1 MKVTFAEDYSGFING
16 SHSINA
22 PNIDSVFVNATGAYG
37 YAAVGRIPL
46 R

>member
-1 MKVTFAEDYSGFING
+1 MRVSFAEDYETFING

-22 PNIDSVFVNATGAYG
+22 PNIDSVFLNASGTYG